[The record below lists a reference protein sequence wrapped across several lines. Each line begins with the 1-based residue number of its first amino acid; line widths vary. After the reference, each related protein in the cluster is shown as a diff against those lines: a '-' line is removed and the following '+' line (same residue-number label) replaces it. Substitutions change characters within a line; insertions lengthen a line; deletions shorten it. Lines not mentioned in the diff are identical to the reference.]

1 MTLNEVLIRQNFI
14 NKLLIKNE
22 NVDVDKNLKVK
33 IIMMRAELNKYKTQ
47 FDNDCLNKISE
58 LKTDEFIELDSLKE
72 LSDEQ
77 TIRIKE
83 LREQLTKEY
92 NDFLIEKG
100 KVEVDFNKKFTEDEY
115 TQIVDVNSNNNVDV
129 NGTPLD
135 SLSFL
140 EIIYTLFVK

>member
-1 MTLNEVLIRQNFI
+1 MSIWQLTNNV
-14 NKLLIKNE
+14 KN
-22 NVDVDKNLKVK
+22 
-33 IIMMRAELNKYKTQ
+33 A
-47 FDNDCLNKISE
+47 KISE